1 MNAKKQ
7 QETQTGRM
15 TIWGL
20 LKNMIPFVL
29 PYRWLIVI
37 TLVLTLVGSLMA
49 QVNAVVLDWT
59 VDSINALI
67 QQADGFK
74 WSSAVRILTIIT
86 IILLGKEVVGAV
98 VTFFQRYYGERMRIL
113 VSRDLSLKVVERM
126 LSFRMAFFSSEGNET
141 GKLQSRID
149 RGIMSLSNTV
159 NNFFIEILPLFTS
172 AVLALIL
179 MFAANVFV
187 GLVALFI
194 VPVYFWVTYIQ
205 ASKMKGGR
213 RGIFGSH
220 QAVSQGI
227 LNIIESITV
236 IKSFNREKIEA
247 DRQAAIQRTMTDL
260 QLSTRKKAYF
270 FGGLKS
276 FLEQIGT
283 VLIIILTAYL
293 VLTDYPGM
301 SIGKIMYHVMLF
313 ANVSAPIRQLHRIYD
328 DMNDAL
334 IYAEGFFG
342 ILDADEEVEES
353 GSHHPRRVSGE
364 FELQG
369 VDFTYSNGTQALFDV
384 SMHIPAGKIT
394 ALVGLSGAGKST
406 IVNLLDKF
414 YTPQKGSI
422 KLDGTE
428 LSDWDTEW
436 LRENIGLVLQKNHI
450 FSGTIE
456 ENIRYGCPTATHDD
470 VVKAAKQAYLYDQV
484 MALPHGF
491 ETDALQLS
499 GGQQQRV
506 AIARMF
512 IKNPPIIFLDEP
524 TASLDAIAT
533 EQIKASIDAI
543 KQGRTVIIIS
553 HNIGQIID
561 ADHIYVLQQG
571 RVVQSGSPQ
580 EVYRQGG
587 VYKDIF
593 DASARSMNVD
603 KIANTINIIRYE
615 ENHHITAHR
624 HHDDCLGTGDRRG
637 QVHHRE
643 RATDHDHRRS
653 PWCQNNVV
661 QTGRQGNH
669 LAVALAR
676 VLGQHV
682 LDQPA
687 EGVELASRTGIR
699 QASVYRGE
707 DARRTAHDQRGERTV
722 EDAHQQ
728 DLCHRRE
735 GRCYCHHLYYQERE
749 R

>member
-1 MNAKKQ
+1 MDKMKE
-7 QETQTGRM
+7 QEATGRM
-15 TIWGL
+15 TIWSL
-20 LKNMIPFVL
+20 LKNILPFVL
-29 PYRWLIVI
+29 PYRWLITL

-49 QVNAVVLDWT
+49 QVNAVVLDRA
-59 VDSINALI
+59 VDAINALI
-67 QQADGFK
+67 QREGGFAWGEATK
-74 WSSAVRILTIIT
+74 ILMVIT
-86 IILLGKEVVGAV
+86 IVLLGKEVVGAV

-113 VSRDLSLKVVERM
+113 VSRDLSLRVVDRI
-126 LSFRMAFFSSEGNET
+126 LSFRMAFFTSEGNET

-172 AVLALIL
+172 AVLALGL

-187 GLVALFI
+187 GLVALCI
-194 VPVYFWVTYIQ
+194 VPLYFWVTYVQ
-205 ASKMKGGR
+205 ASRMKGGR

-227 LNIIESITV
+227 LNILESISV
-236 IKSFNREKIEA
+236 IKSFNREQIEA

-260 QLSTRKKAYF
+260 QLNTRKQSYMF
-270 FGGLKS
+270 NGLKS

-293 VLTDYPGM
+293 VLIDYPGM

-342 ILDADEEVEES
+342 ILDADHEVEATGTHRPETV
-353 GSHHPRRVSGE
+353 RGE
-364 FELQG
+364 FELRG
-369 VDFTYSNGTQALFDV
+369 VDFTYSNGTQALWDV
-384 SMHIPAGKIT
+384 SMKIEPGKIT

-414 YTPQKGSI
+414 YEPQVGSI
-422 KLDGTE
+422 ELDGVS
-428 LSDWDTEW
+428 LKDWDTEW
-436 LRENIGLVLQKNHI
+436 LRENVGLVLQKNHI
-450 FSGTIE
+450 FDGTIE
-456 ENIRYGCPTATHDD
+456 DNIKYGCPQATHEE
-470 VVKAAKQAYLYDQV
+470 VVKAAKQAYIYDQIV
-484 MALPHGF
+484 QLPHGF
-491 ETDALQLS
+491 DTMALQLS
-499 GGQQQRV
+499 GGQQQRI

-561 ADHIYVLQQG
+561 ADRIYVLQQG

-587 VYKDIF
+587 LYKDIF

-603 KIANTINIIRYE
+603 KIADAIKMR
-615 ENHHITAHR
+615 
-624 HHDDCLGTGDRRG
+624 
-637 QVHHRE
+637 
-643 RATDHDHRRS
+643 
-653 PWCQNNVV
+653 NV
-661 QTGRQGNH
+661 
-669 LAVALAR
+669 
-676 VLGQHV
+676 
-682 LDQPA
+682 
-687 EGVELASRTGIR
+687 E
-699 QASVYRGE
+699 
-707 DARRTAHDQRGERTV
+707 
-722 EDAHQQ
+722 
-728 DLCHRRE
+728 
-735 GRCYCHHLYYQERE
+735 
-749 R
+749 